1 MAERKWTPAQK
12 NAIEAYG
19 GTVIVSAAAG
29 SGKTSVLVE
38 RIIRKLTSEENAVAP
53 DSLLVVTFT
62 NAAAAEMRSRI
73 YSGISKKAAQEPQR
87 RNDYIML
94 LSRLSEMQVCTMDSF
109 CMNLVRENSHAL
121 DIDADFRILEQG
133 ESAELK
139 KKAAVRVLERRF
151 TETPESFLPL
161 AGMFDSGK
169 NDTRLTETVIRLS
182 DFSMSE
188 PSPRDWL
195 EKIREQFEAVSADE
209 SIWGKKLTDEVC
221 FDLSYCIYLSDAAL
235 KDIEEDEEL
244 SAGYLGLFC
253 SENTILKDTA
263 DNVKSALWDEKIDLV
278 KHARDIIKSSRL
290 PSLPRGYSDNPSK
303 LSAQAKRNE
312 IKDVLDKII
321 EYFNI
326 TDADNRDDLPVIGA
340 IASELID
347 TVIEYN
353 TELIG
358 MKKEMS
364 VYDFSDISHFALELL
379 VDKNS
384 PDNKTE
390 LAMELTDRFSE
401 ILIDEYQ
408 DTNRAQDGLFRAVSK
423 NGKNMF
429 LVGDVKQSI
438 YRFRLAS
445 PEIFIEKCNA
455 FPYYDGKSDES
466 KIILGENF
474 RSRKG
479 ILDTVNFVFSML
491 MSPLCGDIKYNEDE
505 RLNFPAVK
513 EAENTVDTVV
523 RFIDTGDR
531 KPAETEADFI
541 ARTISEGIAGA
552 DCVADADG
560 IRKAEPSDYCI
571 LLRSPSGV
579 AASYIKAL
587 KNAGIP
593 VSSDVNQS
601 FFETP
606 EIKTIMS
613 YLRVIDNP
621 GKDIDMLAVM
631 MSPLFGFNADEAAG
645 LRVKYGRK
653 VSLYSAVLK
662 AAAHGDKKCAALRDK
677 ISTYKALAACMPA
690 SRLIREIYSES
701 AYPLAAGAMNDG
713 EVRKKNLY
721 TLLEKAEKSPDGF
734 TEISAFIRY
743 MDMLRENGA
752 DPGASVSGNG
762 VKIMSMHKSKGLE
775 FPFVFIAG
783 SSKTFNKTDLRSNL
797 IINHELGFG
806 MKRRELQNIK
816 NFDTLSSVSV
826 RKINNSDM
834 MSEELRIYYVALTRA
849 KQKLYIPVALKKA
862 RKALDDTEYLLS
874 NCDGIHPWLVR
885 NASSA
890 SEWLKICFLNH
901 NDSGRVRTARPVD
914 KSPLGIIDIDYIE
927 ELPSDCKEITEE
939 RICEADAGLKEEIRR
954 RASFRYKYA
963 DVASVL
969 SKHTASTLRD
979 EHFDPAGFGKSV
991 PGFMYSETLSPADI
1005 GTLTHR
1011 FLQYCDFEVC
1021 KTDPYAECERL
1032 ISEGRF
1038 TRKQAESVDMEA
1050 IRVFV
1055 NSDIMKRAQNADRIY
1070 REKQFTI
1077 LRSICDTEKGTD
1089 EKYRDEKTVI
1099 IGKIDLV
1106 FIENGKA
1113 VIVDYKTDNVTDI
1126 TVLSERYRQQMEV
1139 YAEALKKSLD
1149 ADTDECI
1156 LYSLKLK
1163 DSIKLDL

>member
-12 NAIEAYG
+12 NAIDADS

-38 RIIRKLTSEENAVAP
+38 RIIRKLTSENNAVSP

-73 YSGISKKAAQEPQR
+73 YSAISKKAAAEPQR

-94 LSRLSEMQVCTMDSF
+94 LSKLSEMQVCTMDSF
-109 CMNLVRENSHAL
+109 CMNLVKENCHAL
-121 DIDADFRILEQG
+121 DIEADFRMLEQG

-139 KKAAVRVLERRF
+139 KKAAVKVLERRF
-151 TETPESFLPL
+151 VENSEAFLPL

-169 NDTRLTETVIRLS
+169 NDTRLIETVIRLS

-188 PSPRDWL
+188 PSPGDWL
-195 EKIREQFEAVSADE
+195 EKIREQFDVVTADE
-209 SIWGKKLTDEVC
+209 SIWGKKLTDEVF
-221 FDLSYCIYLSDAAL
+221 FDLGYCIYLSDASL
-235 KDIEEDEEL
+235 KDIDEDEEL
-244 SAGYLGLFC
+244 SAGYLGLF
-253 SENTILKDTA
+253 SAENALLKDTA
-263 DNVKSALWDEKIDLV
+263 EKLKNALWNEKIALI
-278 KHARDIIKSSRL
+278 KHTRDIVKSSRL

-312 IKDVLDKII
+312 IKDVLDKIT

-326 TDADNRDDLPVIGA
+326 TEDDNRDDLPIIGA

-353 TELIG
+353 RELTE

-364 VYDFSDISHFALELL
+364 VYDFPDISHFALDLL
-379 VDKNS
+379 IDKNS
-384 PDNKTE
+384 PDRKTD
-390 LAMELTDRFSE
+390 LARELTERFSE

-455 FPYYDGKSDES
+455 FPYYDGKSEES

-491 MSPLCGDIKYNEDE
+491 MTPLCGDIEYNEDE
-505 RLNFPAVK
+505 KLNFPSVK

-531 KPAETEADFI
+531 RPAETEADFI
-541 ARTISEGIAGA
+541 ARTVSAGIAGA
-552 DCVADADG
+552 DTVIEGDR
-560 IRKAEPSDYCI
+560 IRNAKPSDYCI
-571 LLRSPSGV
+571 LLRSPSGN
-579 AASYIKAL
+579 AAYYIKAL

-621 GKDIDMLAVM
+621 GKDIDLLAVM
-631 MSPLFGFNADEAAG
+631 MSPLFGFNADDAAG

-653 VSLYSAVLK
+653 TSLYSAVLK
-662 AAAHGDKKCAALRDK
+662 SAAQGDKKCIALRDK
-677 ISTYKALAACMPA
+677 ISAYKALAACMPA

-701 AYPLAAGAMNDG
+701 AYPLVAEAMSDG

-721 TLLEKAEKSPDGF
+721 TLLEKAEKCPEGF
-734 TEISAFIRY
+734 TETAAFVRY
-743 MDMLRENGA
+743 MDMLRDNGA

-885 NASSA
+885 NASTA

-901 NDSGRVRTARPVD
+901 NDAAGIRTARPVD
-914 KSPLGIIDIDYIE
+914 KVPRGEADIDFIE
-927 ELPSDCKEITEE
+927 ELPSDNEEFNTEE
-939 RICEADAGLKEEIRR
+939 ICKADAGLKEEISR
-954 RASFRYKYA
+954 RASFRYKYS
-963 DVASVL
+963 DVSSVL

-991 PGFMYSETLSPADI
+991 PAFMYSDALSPTDI

-1032 ISEGRF
+1032 IGEGRF

-1050 IRVFV
+1050 IKVFV
-1055 NSDIMKRAQNADRIY
+1055 NSDIMKRAQKADRIY

-1077 LRSICDTEKGTD
+1077 LRSICDTEKGID

-1106 FIENGKA
+1106 FIEGEKA
-1113 VIVDYKTDNVTDI
+1113 VIVDYKTDNISDI
-1126 TVLSERYRQQMEV
+1126 NVLSERYRQQMEV
-1139 YAEALKKSLD
+1139 YAEALKKSLGVD
-1149 ADTDECI
+1149 AHECI

-1163 DSIKLDL
+1163 DCIKLDL